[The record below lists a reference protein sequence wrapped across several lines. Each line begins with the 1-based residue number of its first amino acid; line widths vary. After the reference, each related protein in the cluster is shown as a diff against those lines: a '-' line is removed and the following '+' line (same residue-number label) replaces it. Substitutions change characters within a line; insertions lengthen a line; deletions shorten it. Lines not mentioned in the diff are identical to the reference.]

1 MLKYRLWRLRKSIQV
16 NSRTTLNSKRINIAV
31 EQKSTR
37 IVNLVGYAILLLALL
52 DYGFLL
58 ASFQIFDPTWAYNT
72 AGRLVENVWGLLLGF
87 LLIFYRR
94 DQDVIKPIEF
104 KFLSFLSWFILLIG
118 ISYFLIVPVI
128 LGNSFRLHRVN
139 KAQVTSQ
146 VNLQNSQVE
155 QYAQQIEQATPEQLN
170 TLLQRYQQT
179 GDATVASAPQ
189 LKTSL
194 VNLAKQEQSK
204 AKQEL
209 QTKLTQQKKS
219 LLKSTTK
226 WSIGAIISGVC
237 FVLIW
242 KHTKWTRM
250 GY

>member
-1 MLKYRLWRLRKSIQV
+1 MLKYRLWRLRKSIQA
-16 NSRTTLNSKRINIAV
+16 SSQTTLKFKRINIAV
-31 EQKSTR
+31 EQDSTH
-37 IVNLVGYAILLLALL
+37 IINLVGYIILFLTLL

-58 ASFQIFDPTWAYNT
+58 ASSQVFDPSWAYNT
-72 AGRLVENVWGLLLGF
+72 SGSLVENVWGFLLGF

-128 LGNSFRLHRVN
+128 LGNSFRLHRAN
-139 KAQVTSQ
+139 SAQVTSQ
-146 VNLQNSQVE
+146 VSLQNSQVE
-155 QYAQQIEQATPEQLN
+155 QYAQQLQQATPEQLN
-170 TLLQRYQQT
+170 ILLQRYQQT
-179 GDATVASAPQ
+179 GDATAASAPQ
-189 LKTSL
+189 LKASL
-194 VNLAKQEQSK
+194 IDLVKQQQSA

-209 QTKLTQQKKS
+209 QTQLTQQKKS
-219 LLKSTTK
+219 LLKTTTK
-226 WSIGAIISGVC
+226 WSIGAIVSGVC
-237 FVLIW
+237 FILIW

>member
-1 MLKYRLWRLRKSIQV
+1 MLKYRLRRLRKSIQA
-16 NSRTTLNSKRINIAV
+16 NSQTTLNSKRINIAV

-37 IVNLVGYAILLLALL
+37 IINLVGYAILFLALL

-58 ASFQIFDPTWAYNT
+58 ASAQVFDPSWAYNT
-72 AGRLVENVWGLLLGF
+72 AGRLVENVWGFLLGF

-104 KFLSFLSWFILLIG
+104 KFLSFLSWFTLLIG

-128 LGNSFRLHRVN
+128 LGNSFRLQRAN
-139 KAQVTSQ
+139 QAQVTSQ
-146 VNLQNSQVE
+146 VSLQNSQVE
-155 QYAQQIEQATPEQLN
+155 QYAQQLEQATPEQLN

-179 GDATVASAPQ
+179 GDATVTSAPQ
-189 LKTSL
+189 LKASL
-194 VNLAKQEQSK
+194 IDLVKQQQSA

-219 LLKSTTK
+219 LLKTTTK
-226 WSIGAIISGVC
+226 WSIGAIISGAC
-237 FVLIW
+237 FILIW
-242 KHTKWTRM
+242 KHTRWTRT